1 VALHLVKMACER
13 PDDRGRSLSFWDCRE
28 MARQLAAEGVVTS
41 ISPDTVRRVL
51 EHHHLKPW
59 RHHLWLSPKVP
70 RDEAFAAAVQE
81 VSDLYTRPLGD
92 DEVVL
97 CVDEKTSLQ
106 PRPRKS
112 PTLAA
117 QPKRPVRVEHEY
129 GRCGALNLFA
139 AFDTRT
145 GKVYGRTA
153 ERKRQVE
160 FIAFLEQLDREI
172 PATIKTVHVVLD
184 NLRMHKGKQVQ
195 AWLATHPRFV
205 FHHPRVHCS
214 WMNQVEQW
222 FSILQRKRLRIAD
235 FADKAALAERLQA
248 FITEWN
254 QVAHPF
260 RWSTK
265 SVAKVMAKCQRAEV
279 SREGETTHGGMIS
292 IPLSLRRCTEHR
304 SPDDRSRLGAAGEVL
319 GSEWGHSWF
328 RERSGPGRDARDRY
342 DAQRRYDDRREH
354 AVYPAGVQRV
364 LRVESGPADH
374 GQDGRDRRRLVTDLL
389 SRDGS
394 AQLGL
399 GQLQFQRDVHVHA
412 QRGSSPRPG

>member
-1 VALHLVKMACER
+1 MGSTASETSPDPAARRSFPPEVALHLVKMACER
-13 PDDRGRSLSFWDCRE
+13 PDDHGRSLSLWDCRE
-28 MARQLAAEGVVTS
+28 LAPQLVSDGVVVS
-41 ISPDTVRRVL
+41 ISADTVRRIL

-70 RDEAFAAAVQE
+70 RDAAFAAPVRKI
-81 VSDLYTRPLGD
+81 SDLYTRPLGD

-112 PTLAA
+112 PTLGAK
-117 QPKRPVRVEHEY
+117 PRRPVRVEHED

-145 GKVYGRTA
+145 GEVYGMTA

-172 PATIKTVHVVLD
+172 PATVKTIHVVLD
-184 NLRMHKGKQVQ
+184 NLRMHEGKQVQ
-195 AWLATHPRFV
+195 DWLAKHSRFV
-205 FHHPRVHCS
+205 FHHPPVHCS

-248 FITEWN
+248 FIAEWN

-260 RWSTK
+260 QWSTK
-265 SVAKVMAKCQRAEV
+265 SVAKVMAKWEQTEAP
-279 SREGETTHGGMIS
+279 REGS
-292 IPLSLRRCTEHR
+292 QAV
-304 SPDDRSRLGAAGEVL
+304 AA
-319 GSEWGHSWF
+319 
-328 RERSGPGRDARDRY
+328 
-342 DAQRRYDDRREH
+342 
-354 AVYPAGVQRV
+354 
-364 LRVESGPADH
+364 
-374 GQDGRDRRRLVTDLL
+374 
-389 SRDGS
+389 
-394 AQLGL
+394 
-399 GQLQFQRDVHVHA
+399 
-412 QRGSSPRPG
+412 

>member
-1 VALHLVKMACER
+1 
-13 PDDRGRSLSFWDCRE
+13 
-28 MARQLAAEGVVTS
+28 MARQLVAEGVVPG

-59 RHHLWLSPKVP
+59 RHHLWLSPKAP

-81 VSDLYTRPLGD
+81 VSDLYTRPLGA

-117 QPKRPVRVEHEY
+117 QPERPVRVEHEY

-145 GKVYGRTA
+145 GKVYGMTA
-153 ERKRQVE
+153 ERKRQAE
-160 FIAFLEQLDREI
+160 FIAFLEQLDREV
-172 PATIKTVHVVLD
+172 PATVKAVHVVLD

-195 AWLATHPRFV
+195 AWLAKHPRFV
-205 FHHPRVHCS
+205 FHHPPAHCS

-235 FADKAALAERLQA
+235 FPDKAALAERLQA
-248 FITEWN
+248 FIAEWN

-260 RWSTK
+260 KWSTK
-265 SVAKVMAKCQRAEV
+265 SVAKVMAKCER
-279 SREGETTHGGMIS
+279 
-292 IPLSLRRCTEHR
+292 TEA
-304 SPDDRSRLGAAGEVL
+304 PQERSRPVAA
-319 GSEWGHSWF
+319 
-328 RERSGPGRDARDRY
+328 
-342 DAQRRYDDRREH
+342 
-354 AVYPAGVQRV
+354 
-364 LRVESGPADH
+364 
-374 GQDGRDRRRLVTDLL
+374 
-389 SRDGS
+389 
-394 AQLGL
+394 
-399 GQLQFQRDVHVHA
+399 
-412 QRGSSPRPG
+412 